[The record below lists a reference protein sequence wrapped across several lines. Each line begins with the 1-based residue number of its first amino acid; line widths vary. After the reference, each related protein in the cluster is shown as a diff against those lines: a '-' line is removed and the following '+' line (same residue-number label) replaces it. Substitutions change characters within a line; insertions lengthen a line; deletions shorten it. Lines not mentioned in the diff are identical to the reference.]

1 MTKFSIPGAVLK
13 QHIAILGK
21 TGSGKTSTEKLAVE
35 QVVAAGARVCVLDTV
50 KSDWWGITS
59 SASGKRAGL
68 PFKIL
73 GGPRGHVP
81 LHANAGKVIGHLV
94 ATGKLPLSIIDMA
107 DFEAGGVQR
116 FFVDFAQSL
125 FRHMRGVVYLVIEE
139 AHEVAP
145 KERAG
150 FGAENLAIHWAKKLA
165 TGGRSKGIRLVVATQ
180 RVQSLHNAVLGS
192 CETVIAHRLTTP
204 ADQEPVLKWMK
215 ANVDKEIQTQVA
227 ESLSSL
233 PTGTG
238 WLCSGEAKIF
248 ERVAFP
254 KFKTYDNSKTPDG
267 DAADVD
273 ITTAAVDQDELRS
286 IIGDAVKEA
295 EATDPKVLRKR
306 LIESEKEK
314 DRLRSELASK
324 AMVAP
329 DKGALKK
336 IEQRAIAEA
345 KKSSAPLIA
354 ALEAAM
360 KFIIQ
365 INTKDFFKSGS
376 EAMDQKAIEKAI
388 GEATKQVTRLVET
401 HLQGREKQLSA
412 LRTEA
417 ERLATRLKSMIEKSG
432 EDVAINIDVRHNEQF
447 TISAPSTPGTPR
459 LVSAGNGT
467 LERPQQ
473 LIVDA
478 IRWWNVMGTPAPSHA
493 QVAFVAGYSH
503 KSGTWSTYLSRLRS
517 AGIIGGRGD
526 LVLTD
531 AGMAAANEPAEQPTG
546 DRLRAT
552 VLGKIDGSLQRILT
566 PIIAAYP
573 EGLSHQQAAEAA
585 GYSHSSGTWSTYL
598 SRLRSLDLIDGRGE
612 LRAQDWLFPS

>member
-1 MTKFSIPGAVLK
+1 VTRFSFPDAVLK

-59 SASGKRAGL
+59 SASGKSAGL
-68 PFKIL
+68 PFRIL

-81 LHANAGKVIGHLV
+81 LHANAGKVIGQLV

-139 AHEVAP
+139 GHEVAP

-204 ADQEPVLKWMK
+204 ADQEPVLKWLRANTLK
-215 ANVDKEIQTQVA
+215 ATADKIGSQ
-227 ESLSSL
+227 LSSL

-238 WLCSGEAKIF
+238 WLCSGEARLF
-248 ERVAFP
+248 EEVAFP
-254 KFKTYDNSKTPDG
+254 KFKTYDNSRTPDG
-267 DAADVD
+267 DAADTNV
-273 ITTAAVDQDELRS
+273 TTAPVDPEELRA

-295 EATDPKVLRKR
+295 EADDPKALRKIVFEKDKEISR
-306 LIESEKEK
+306 LRGELTSKSTAMPTDQGTITDAEKRGYERAEKE
-314 DRLRSELASK
+314 LTAAAEK
-324 AMVAP
+324 AAQGQIV
-329 DKGALKK
+329 
-336 IEQRAIAEA
+336 
-345 KKSSAPLIA
+345 A
-354 ALEAAM
+354 ALEGVYAA
-360 KFIIQ
+360 
-365 INTKDFFKSGS
+365 
-376 EAMDQKAIEKAI
+376 
-388 GEATKQVTRLVET
+388 L
-401 HLQGREKQLSA
+401 
-412 LRTEA
+412 
-417 ERLATRLKSMIEKSG
+417 
-432 EDVAINIDVRHNEQF
+432 
-447 TISAPSTPGTPR
+447 TPGLEALADGLKAAQMKKARPEVKITYTPTMPVALPTAQPNPKITPIR
-459 LVSAGNGT
+459 QSAGPRDGA
-467 LERPQQ
+467 LERPLQ

-478 IRWWNVMGTPAPSHA
+478 IRWWNVMGIPAPSHA

-517 AGIIGGRGD
+517 GGMIEGRGD

-531 AGMAAANEPAEQPTG
+531 EGAAAANDPAEMPTG

-552 VLGKIDGSLQRILT
+552 VLAKIDGSLQRILT
-566 PIIAAYP
+566 PIINAYP
-573 EGLSHQQAAEAA
+573 DGLSHQQAAESA

-612 LRAQDWLFPS
+612 LRAQDWLFPIQRAA